1 MDVGRTSP
9 YRPQLS
15 SIDTNESSDC
25 SSKSISL
32 DLAENPVVS
41 FDYFFLILILIII
54 IINHFS
60 T

>member
-1 MDVGRTSP
+1 MATHPVMDVGRTSP

-41 FDYFFLILILIII
+41 FRLLFNLIF
-54 IINHFS
+54 NYN
-60 T
+60 